1 MSNNQSKIDINT
13 MMSRIEQPTPIK
25 DNSSQ
30 LVPTQL
36 DTIKFNGD
44 NYKLSLKWIK
54 SICDQLTKQYGDTAV
69 RVVFIPQNKEI
80 ERSMWDNSCLFIA
93 NLVSNE
99 EIQIEWKTGKITSVK
114 KNNVLP
120 SITLATY
127 YPIFANTLNNI
138 ATKKSLVF
146 SDKGGVSNNGN

>member
-69 RVVFIPQNKEI
+69 RVVFIPQ
-80 ERSMWDNSCLFIA
+80 
-93 NLVSNE
+93 
-99 EIQIEWKTGKITSVK
+99 
-114 KNNVLP
+114 
-120 SITLATY
+120 
-127 YPIFANTLNNI
+127 
-138 ATKKSLVF
+138 TKKSNVVC
-146 SDKGGVSNNGN
+146 GIIAVSLLQTLYQMKKFKLNGKLKKLQVLKTMYYLQLHWQLTTLYLQIH